1 MLVQVLLISGLAAL
15 PFTPE
20 PASDRH
26 AEVWASMVAA
36 EADFRHDSVD
46 VAQYGPPPGGPP
58 RMQGP
63 AAGPRGE
70 GTSPGMPYLR
80 GLALTEAQQ
89 DSIFNIMHAQAP
101 QARDQ
106 MKQLHKARKALR
118 EVSRS
123 VPFDESR
130 ATALAADIARAA
142 SSLAL
147 LRARTGA
154 EIWKVLTPEQRQQ
167 AATMPWP
174 RMHHGPFGG
183 EGEGPR
189 GPR

>member
-1 MLVQVLLISGLAAL
+1 MLVQVLMLSSLAAL
-15 PFTPE
+15 PLTPE

-36 EADFRHDSVD
+36 EADARHERVEL
-46 VAQYGPPPGGPP
+46 AQFGPPPGGPP
-58 RMQGP
+58 RMQAPADEPHGP
-63 AAGPRGE
+63 GMA
-70 GTSPGMPYLR
+70 PGMPYLR

-101 QARDQ
+101 QAREQ
-106 MKQLHKARKALR
+106 MKQLRKARQALR
-118 EVSRS
+118 ELSHS
-123 VPFDESR
+123 DKFDDAK
-130 ATALAADIARAA
+130 ATSLAADIARAT

-154 EIWKVLTPEQRQQ
+154 EIWKVLTPEQRQK

-174 RMHHGPFGG
+174 GMHHGPFGG
-183 EGEGPR
+183 EGPR
-189 GPR
+189 GPW